1 MFERKASDNE
11 GCLWTVS
18 GVAGDNGTVCV
29 QFQVSAGVCG
39 QQVEQVT
46 TRAVLWTVSGVAG
59 DNGTVCGQ
67 FQV

>member
-18 GVAGDNGTVCV
+18 GVAGDNGTVCG
-29 QFQVSAGVCG
+29 QF
-39 QQVEQVT
+39 QVEQVT